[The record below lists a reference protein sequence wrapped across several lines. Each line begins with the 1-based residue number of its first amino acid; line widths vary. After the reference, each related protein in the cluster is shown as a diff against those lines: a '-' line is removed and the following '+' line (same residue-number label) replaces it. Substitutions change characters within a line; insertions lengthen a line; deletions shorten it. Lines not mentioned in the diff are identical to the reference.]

1 MSDVSTERFINR
13 ELSWLDFNRRVLEEA
28 EDETNPLLERLKFLC
43 IVSSNWDEFFEVRV
57 AGLKAQVEG
66 GMIRP
71 GPDGRRPAETL
82 AEVSRRMHELVRVQ
96 YGIWRGSIRPALVRE
111 KIEVCRLSELVPE
124 QRAWID
130 RYYSEQV
137 ASVLTPLGIDSAHPF
152 PQLLNKSLNVLVSIE
167 GDPAEASET
176 RLAVVQVPRILS
188 RLVRLPRWEGRRQYV
203 FLEEVIFRHLDTLF
217 PGNVILGHWCF
228 RVTRNSELYID
239 EESAASM
246 IKAVEKELFNRRKGA
261 AVRLEVDQSCPAALR
276 QQLMGYL
283 KLGDPDVY
291 SIEGPIDPVPLMAVY
306 GDDHPAELKDQ
317 PFVAPVAEALQ
328 GRDDFFQV
336 LKERDVL
343 LHHPYETFSS
353 VIEFI
358 EQAADDPG
366 VLAIKQTL
374 YRSGSDDRIFAA
386 LTRAARQ
393 GKQVTVIVEL
403 KARFDEDNNIK
414 NARLL
419 EEEGIHVL
427 YGMVGYKIHSKMC
440 LVVRREDDRIRR
452 YIHLSTGNYN
462 RTTARI
468 YTDIGLLTAREDLG
482 EDVASLFNLL
492 TGICQFQPTKKL
504 LVAPFSLHREMLALV
519 SAEAENATRGVPARI
534 IAKMNALVDPEL
546 IRALYD
552 ASRAGVEI
560 RLLVRG
566 VCCLRPGVPGMSE
579 RIEVRSIVGRFLEHT
594 RIFYFENACRPKVYL
609 GSADWM
615 PRNFFNRIETVFP
628 IEDGVLRDR
637 IIHEILS
644 LSLADNKKGRILNP
658 DSTYRRAI
666 AEPDAL
672 CDSQEG
678 FMKRSLDRERQSR
691 QPVSGNSMASMKVR
705 RSPPSEFSGS

>member
-111 KIEVCRLSELVPE
+111 KIEVCRLPELVPE

-276 QQLMGYL
+276 QQLMDYL

>member
-276 QQLMGYL
+276 QQLMDYL

-328 GRDDFFQV
+328 GRDDFFHV

>member
-276 QQLMGYL
+276 QQLMDYL

-291 SIEGPIDPVPLMAVY
+291 SIEGPIDPIPLMAVY

>member
-1 MSDVSTERFINR
+1 MSDASTERFINR

>member
-276 QQLMGYL
+276 QQLMDYL